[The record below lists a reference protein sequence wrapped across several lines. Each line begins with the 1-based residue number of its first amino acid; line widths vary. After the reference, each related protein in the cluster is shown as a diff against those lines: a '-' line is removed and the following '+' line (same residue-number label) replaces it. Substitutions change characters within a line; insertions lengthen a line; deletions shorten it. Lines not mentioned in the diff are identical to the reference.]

1 MAPANEAVQQHD
13 VEVARF
19 RRNDFADLEAWAEE
33 VGVSTDE
40 LAAQILKKATHF
52 LAQRGKPKSNNVV
65 PFSAPR

>member
-1 MAPANEAVQQHD
+1 MSPANEAVQHD
-13 VEVARF
+13 VEIARF

-52 LAQRGKPKSNNVV
+52 LAQRGQPKSNNVV
-65 PFSAPR
+65 PFAAPR

>member
-1 MAPANEAVQQHD
+1 MSPANEAVQQHD

-40 LAAQILKKATHF
+40 LAAQILKRTTHF
-52 LAQRGKPKSNNVV
+52 LGQRGKPKSKTVV
-65 PFSAPR
+65 PFAAPR

>member
-1 MAPANEAVQQHD
+1 MPPANEAVQQHD
-13 VEVARF
+13 VEIARF

-52 LAQRGKPKSNNVV
+52 LAQRGQPKSSNVV
-65 PFSAPR
+65 PFAASR

>member
-1 MAPANEAVQQHD
+1 MPSANEAVLHD
-13 VEVARF
+13 VEIARF

-40 LAAQILKKATHF
+40 LAAQILKKATDF

-65 PFSAPR
+65 PFAAPR

>member
-1 MAPANEAVQQHD
+1 MSPANEAAQQHD
-13 VEVARF
+13 VEIARF

-52 LAQRGKPKSNNVV
+52 LGQRGKPKSSNVV

>member
-1 MAPANEAVQQHD
+1 MSPANEAVQQHD

-52 LAQRGKPKSNNVV
+52 LAQRGKLKSSNVV
-65 PFSAPR
+65 PFAAPR